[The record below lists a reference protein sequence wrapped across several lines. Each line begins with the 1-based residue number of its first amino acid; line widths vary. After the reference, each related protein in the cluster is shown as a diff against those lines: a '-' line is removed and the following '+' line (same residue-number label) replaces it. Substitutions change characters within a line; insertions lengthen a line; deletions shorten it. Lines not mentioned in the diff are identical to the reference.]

1 MWNRIMFG
9 VYIVIIFYVIVSICY
24 FFFCYYIFGVFF
36 LVYRDGFG
44 VILLLYVGIMIV
56 ILIVVLMFLIGS
68 RMCWLVKIREY
79 GYMILVVIVYVFSF
93 VEFGVLFF
101 CGLLFFFSISGYM
114 IFIIVIGIVFVLFIY
129 ICIFVF

>member
-1 MWNRIMFG
+1 MRNRIMFG

-24 FFFCYYIFGVFF
+24 FFFRYYIFGVFF

-44 VILLLYVGIMIV
+44 AILLLYVGIMIV
-56 ILIVVLMFLIGS
+56 ILIVVLTFLIGS
-68 RMCWLVKIREY
+68 RTRRLVKIREY
-79 GYMILVVIVYVFSF
+79 GYMISVVIVYVFSF

-114 IFIIVIGIVFVLFIY
+114 IFIIVIGIVFVSFIY

>member
-1 MWNRIMFG
+1 MRNRIMFG

-24 FFFCYYIFGVFF
+24 FFFRYYISGVFF

-44 VILLLYVGIMIV
+44 AILLLYVGIMIV
-56 ILIVVLMFLIGS
+56 ILIVVLTFLIGS
-68 RMCWLVKIREY
+68 RTRRLVKIREY
-79 GYMILVVIVYVFSF
+79 GYMISVVIVYVFSF

-114 IFIIVIGIVFVLFIY
+114 IFIIVIGIVFVSFIY